1 MGVTLF
7 LHNSCP
13 HLAKILHPSVVTIS
27 SFKMENAPVQCK
39 MNMNI
44 LLSEGAI
51 KYQVSKNKTEIR
63 DKAAPVNKTI
73 ADEQITQKAYGMK
86 KEKH

>member
-1 MGVTLF
+1 
-7 LHNSCP
+7 
-13 HLAKILHPSVVTIS
+13 
-27 SFKMENAPVQCK
+27 